1 MKVLKGILITLVLI
15 VVLVAVAFVVVIN
28 LTPRQLG
35 LADMQIE
42 GQTFEELGIADVKI
56 INIYKSIKSLSEV
69 EEDKVVTN
77 KYDETQEKQKSEEKF
92 EGSTLESTD
101 DYSSVIDT
109 QVKYDVRKLVEYDDV
124 TIAYIFNNIV
134 KNGTESSSEAVK
146 VLKDANI
153 SVKELTVGVSG
164 DRGTLRIVSLIELGQ
179 YKAEIENALGAA
191 KAFFKVP
198 DKAYVVSELSFSVDA
213 QGKMVTQGESVCV
226 NGNNDDPVTK
236 AIMGV
241 VVSKMGDVSG
251 VEDLNAKLGE
261 AVSDVMYNLG
271 GIGSKDGENYI
282 YGMGGV
288 SEHKLTLV
296 THVA

>member
-101 DYSSVIDT
+101 
-109 QVKYDVRKLVEYDDV
+109 EY
-124 TIAYIFNNIV
+124 
-134 KNGTESSSEAVK
+134 
-146 VLKDANI
+146 
-153 SVKELTVGVSG
+153 
-164 DRGTLRIVSLIELGQ
+164 
-179 YKAEIENALGAA
+179 
-191 KAFFKVP
+191 
-198 DKAYVVSELSFSVDA
+198 
-213 QGKMVTQGESVCV
+213 
-226 NGNNDDPVTK
+226 
-236 AIMGV
+236 
-241 VVSKMGDVSG
+241 
-251 VEDLNAKLGE
+251 
-261 AVSDVMYNLG
+261 
-271 GIGSKDGENYI
+271 
-282 YGMGGV
+282 
-288 SEHKLTLV
+288 
-296 THVA
+296 